1 MPKSAIHDPQF
12 EIDRLAARVQACR
25 LCPRMEG
32 RTRVFGAANGNTTAR
47 ILFVAEAPGRLG
59 ADKSGVPLSGDQT
72 GRNFATLLASAGISR
87 SDVFVTNAVLC
98 NPRDTHGNNAPPIAQ
113 ELQNCSPHLAET
125 IAILDPP
132 YVVALGVVAL
142 KALRLVSPH
151 DVVLARDVG
160 QPIPWHGR
168 TLVPLYH
175 PGTRACIHRPMA
187 VQGRDHSILQKIA
200 GLAPR

>member
-1 MPKSAIHDPQF
+1 MPLSEIPNPESAINV
-12 EIDRLAARVQACR
+12 LAARVQACR

-32 RTRVFGAANGNTTAR
+32 RTRVFGPANGNPTAR
-47 ILFVAEAPGRLG
+47 ILFVAEAPGRMG

-87 SDVFVTNAVLC
+87 SDVFITNAVLC
-98 NPRDTHGNNAPPIAQ
+98 NPRDTHGKNAPPIAQ

-125 IAILDPP
+125 IAILDSP
-132 YVVALGVVAL
+132 YVIALGIVAL

-160 QPIPWHGR
+160 KAIPWHGR

-175 PGTRACIHRPMA
+175 PGPRACIHRPMA
-187 VQGRDHSILQKIA
+187 LQERDYSKLQKIA